1 MTFCGQEVLGSC
13 QAFTSNSA
21 WHGPKNGWRISLK
34 TGESLQVLDV
44 ILPDSIRFYEDQ
56 TFAAGLG
63 PWTKLHGLRS
73 EVRKKFNQHLPWM
86 ITWILDIPQK
96 AKVSK
101 CKHQL
106 SNQLF
111 KNHRTTINHMINH
124 QNPSTISSIYTGHP
138 KLNLNYLFTKE

>member
-56 TFAAGLG
+56 TWIWRVWG
-63 PWTKLHGLRS
+63 PGPNFMDYDLKS
-73 EVRKKFNQHLPWM
+73 VIFNQHLRRM
-86 ITWILDIPQK
+86 IPWILDIPQILQI
-96 AKVSK
+96 SP
-101 CKHQL
+101 
-106 SNQLF
+106 
-111 KNHRTTINHMINH
+111 TIQQM
-124 QNPSTISSIYTGHP
+124 PAT
-138 KLNLNYLFTKE
+138 

>member
-56 TFAAGLG
+56 TFVAGLG
-63 PWTKLHGLRS
+63 PWAKLHGLRS
-73 EVRKKFNQHLPWM
+73 EVRKKFNQHLP
-86 ITWILDIPQK
+86 
-96 AKVSK
+96 
-101 CKHQL
+101 
-106 SNQLF
+106 
-111 KNHRTTINHMINH
+111 
-124 QNPSTISSIYTGHP
+124 
-138 KLNLNYLFTKE
+138 